1 MVIEK
6 SQSKDVRLL
15 RKQKLTFLKKIINP
29 VPETQNVSTL
39 SNTNWSSRIIIR
51 FWETAHLPL
60 P

>member
-6 SQSKDVRLL
+6 SQSKDVRFL
-15 RKQKLTFLKKIINP
+15 RKQKLTFLKKLSILCQKLKML
-29 VPETQNVSTL
+29 VP